1 MTYYLQKD
9 SGVHIKWTLY

>member
-1 MTYYLQKD
+1 MTYYRQKD